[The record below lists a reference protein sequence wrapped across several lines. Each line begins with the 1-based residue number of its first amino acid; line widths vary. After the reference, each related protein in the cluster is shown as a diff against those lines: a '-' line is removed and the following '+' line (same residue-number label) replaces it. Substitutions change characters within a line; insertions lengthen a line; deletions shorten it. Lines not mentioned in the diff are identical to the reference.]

1 MSTSKYVL
9 KLIRRRRSSS
19 SSYSSGSSRTVPVR
33 FFFLFFFSSF
43 FSNLRHHYH
52 QLMNSSLVSWVAGE
66 VCCFTTYSSEHAG
79 MQRKGQHRPTV
90 FHTPKQLVAVL
101 AGLHFCHDSQW
112 KKMFLT
118 QYNRLFFVL
127 KKTSLPKNRTLTCC
141 IPLKVGLFCKQ
152 LHL

>member
-1 MSTSKYVL
+1 MTVVLPAQEKKMLVHFPSLLAFCVCTAPQRHVYVEVRF
-9 KLIRRRRSSS
+9 KTDSSS
-19 SSYSSGSSRTVPVR
+19 SQQQQQLQQWQQSYRRSTIFFP
-33 FFFLFFFSSF
+33 FFFLLF

-112 KKMFLT
+112 KK
-118 QYNRLFFVL
+118 NV
-127 KKTSLPKNRTLTCC
+127 SNA
-141 IPLKVGLFCKQ
+141 V
-152 LHL
+152 